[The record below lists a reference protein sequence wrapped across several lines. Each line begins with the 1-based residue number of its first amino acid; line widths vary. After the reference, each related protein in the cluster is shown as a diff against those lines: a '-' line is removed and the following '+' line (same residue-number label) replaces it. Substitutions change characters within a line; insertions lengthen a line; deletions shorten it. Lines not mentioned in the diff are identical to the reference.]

1 MSRPDVVSAVPPS
14 ALPRV
19 GRLLPALGVALIWL
33 FLLVFLVYPLLRI
46 AYDAFSDDSGRLTL
60 ANFAAFFGDRYYL
73 RSLGNSLL
81 LGLGTVVTTSVLGF
95 AVAFLLVR
103 CDFAGRNLFSYLTLI
118 PIISPPLVGVL
129 GFTFIMGRAGTV
141 NVLLEDWFG
150 LARPVNFVY
159 GLHGVLLVETLHLFP
174 MITLNVVDALAK
186 IDPALEEAAESVGA
200 RGWKKLLTITL
211 PLTTPGYVAGALLVF
226 IWTFSDFAT
235 PLVLGVHD
243 LLASQAYLNIV
254 QFVDRR
260 LFRMGIVISALMVA
274 LALVFLVAA
283 RRYVAIKDYSSLSYS
298 KIARR
303 RLSPLQQTGAI
314 AFLSF
319 VMLLSFVP
327 YLGVGLASVGKGW
340 SLTPFPLRYT
350 LGYFERVIV
359 ETPKY
364 ILNSFLY
371 SGLAVLV
378 CIAVGV
384 PIAWILARTRLPGR
398 DTLDGLNTLI
408 LAIPGTAIGIAY
420 IRAFHFDLPL
430 VGRGLT
436 SLWIILPLVLAIR
449 RLPYTVRGSYASLL
463 LVHRSM
469 EEAAESVGARGWRSF
484 NDVTLPLIWR
494 GVLVG
499 ALFSFMTSLQE
510 ASAVLF
516 LSLGGWET
524 ITVGIFS
531 FYIAGSANE
540 AAALGVILIVVAAVS
555 VFVINRIAGARMGGM
570 FG

>member
-1 MSRPDVVSAVPPS
+1 VTERAAGRTTPLTVAGPARAV
-14 ALPRV
+14 
-19 GRLLPALGVALIWL
+19 LPALGYGAIWL
-33 FLLVFLVYPLLRI
+33 FLLAFLVYPLLRI
-46 AYDAFSDDSGRLTL
+46 FYDAATDEAGRFTV
-60 ANFAAFFGDRYYL
+60 ANFVEFAHDAYYV
-73 RSLGNSLL
+73 RSLWNSLL
-81 LGLGTVVTTSVLGF
+81 LGLGTVACTSVLGF

-103 CDFAGRNLFSYLTLI
+103 FDFRGRDLFGYLTLI

-129 GFTFIMGRAGTV
+129 GVTFILGRAGAL
-141 NVLLEDWFG
+141 NVLLQDWFDV
-150 LARPVNFVY
+150 ARPVNFVY
-159 GLHGVLLVETLHLFP
+159 GTHGVLLVETLHLFP

-200 RGWKKLLTITL
+200 RGWRKLRTITL

-243 LLASQAYLNIV
+243 LLAAQAYLNIV

-274 LALVFLVAA
+274 LAVVFLAAA
-283 RRYVAIKDYSSLSYS
+283 RRYVAIKDYSSLAYS
-298 KIARR
+298 RVGRR
-303 RLSPLQQTGAI
+303 RLSSLGQLGAVG
-314 AFLSF
+314 FLSL
-319 VMLLSFVP
+319 VMLASFIP
-327 YLGVGLASVGKGW
+327 YAGVALASVGKGW
-340 SLTPFPLRYT
+340 SMTPLPLHYT
-350 LGYFERVIV
+350 LQYYERVIV

-364 ILNSFLY
+364 IVNSFLY
-371 SGLAVLV
+371 SGLAVAGCVVL
-378 CIAVGV
+378 GV
-384 PIAWILARTRLPGR
+384 PIAWILARTRWPGR

-420 IRAFHFDLPL
+420 IRAFHFEVPGVDLK
-430 VGRGLT
+430 LT
-436 SLWIILPLVLAIR
+436 SLWLVMPLVLCIR
-449 RLPYTVRGSYASLL
+449 RLPYTVRGAYASLL

-469 EEAAESVGARGWRSF
+469 EEAAASVGAPGLRSF
-484 NDVTLPLIWR
+484 RDITLPLIWR

-499 ALFSFMTSLQE
+499 ALFSFLTSLQE

-524 ITVGIFS
+524 MPVGIFS

-540 AAALGVILIVVAAVS
+540 AAALGVILIAVAAVT
-555 VFVINRIAGARMGGM
+555 VVVINRVAGTRMGGM